1 MVTVVWTTWSR
12 SLRCAGQRRWSS
24 SWRIPFTDPLR
35 PTPTPMASPIR
46 SPVVHMYSCR
56 YSQPLESEFIMY
68 VGGLSSLFNWGGGS
82 SSKTSTNIS
91 TIQSSTNASSK
102 QQLDKVRA
110 ALAPLKLRFAILLAD
125 FGLTKEAAEYAR
137 GVRAIVKEADTGWCI
152 LYFVCHCMM

>member
-1 MVTVVWTTWSR
+1 
-12 SLRCAGQRRWSS
+12 
-24 SWRIPFTDPLR
+24 
-35 PTPTPMASPIR
+35 
-46 SPVVHMYSCR
+46 
-56 YSQPLESEFIMY
+56 MY